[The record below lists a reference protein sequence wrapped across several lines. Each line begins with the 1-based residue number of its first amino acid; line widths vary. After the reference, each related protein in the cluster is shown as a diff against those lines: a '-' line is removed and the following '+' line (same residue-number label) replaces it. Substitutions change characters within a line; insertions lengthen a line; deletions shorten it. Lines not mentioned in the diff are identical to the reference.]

1 MRAIMVMLVMLASV
15 TAGAQETKSWALWSA
30 NKKTLYFVR
39 DNVDHQAGEKHNNVS
54 IANVWK
60 IADYNDKKQVA
71 TEKTAQWVKTAK
83 GTCTHVVFE
92 FSFSK
97 ARPISCK
104 GWFNGFAQL
113 TSISNI
119 IHLKT
124 NEVTDMSYM
133 FKGCKSL
140 KSLNLAKFNT
150 SNVTDMS
157 HMFDGCSGLAT
168 LNTGTLDAQNVT
180 DMSFMFRGCASLKTL
195 DLTDFVS
202 SHVRNMRAMFKGC
215 DSLTSLNLCGFN
227 IQSVGMK
234 NMTNMF
240 FGCGKL
246 VSIFIDDHIWK
257 KVKSGQKNMFK
268 NCQALVGAD
277 GTAVAK
283 MNKNTIKK
291 MNQDGKKW
299 AHAGENGLLR
309 LDQNF
314 SLNGPDEIVSFWMKN
329 KQVTSAREG
338 DQVEVEVDVP
348 EGNKLLNLTAT
359 CGNTPVTL
367 TYDDDEG
374 VYTFT
379 MPDGPVTVTPV
390 FEKFYTLAGNVS
402 FDINGT
408 AVEKAMPGELVSFA
422 ATIPEG
428 KMVNQ
433 LTVMQGEAPVEFDDY
448 GDGTGEFM
456 MPNSNVTVTVTIKDA
471 PTEYTVTGDEHMT
484 FYVNGWEVEEG
495 EKVSVGEIVV
505 VEVEDPDGQRLDVL
519 TATRGTTPITTTL
532 DEDGNHY
539 FTMPWGEVEVTATY
553 MDPYALSGGQYV
565 DFYDGGTH
573 QIVEAF
579 RGEKV
584 WVDVDPDAIDGGMY
598 LIEGNYKS
606 DSEDVHFQK
615 EEDGVNYY
623 FIMPDHDVT
632 VDAVLTKQETLV
644 LNLLTDEATETIEG
658 REMASLMMQWEG
670 YLTDVKIVEKTSNDP
685 YDYLYRHYD
694 FNGDGKNDAV
704 MIEKSKSS
712 DVEPTYTMK
721 REDGVTSLGAN
732 YCMTLRSPG
741 FPSKYKDV
749 LFNFGKSE
757 TVTCIFLYD
766 GLNNNHTLMA
776 YDGEKVNASFPDR
789 ILYKDGDWNTLC
801 LPFDVTV
808 AGSPLDGDGVE
819 VKTLKEASLNDEG
832 TLTLTFTDKET
843 ELKAGVPYLI
853 KWKQPEPY
861 VAFSYEHPELASDL
875 YAPTFKNVKL
885 NATLNPETI
894 DELISFEGTY
904 TLWERIDD
912 SPSMLLLGAKNELYY
927 PKKEIVK
934 TEIKIGEEIIEEIS
948 ENYSYL
954 YPFRA
959 YFQLLGGIEA
969 IDPSLGGSIKN
980 MVVDFGDEETGI
992 EELKDSEIEKLKSG
1006 TWYTL
1011 QGVQLDGKPSVKGV
1025 YIYNGRKVVI
1035 K

>member
-1 MRAIMVMLVMLASV
+1 MNTTLHKSLFVRAMMVLLVMLVSV
-15 TAGAQETKSWALWSA
+15 TAGAETKSWALWSA

-92 FSFSK
+92 SSFSK

-119 IHLKT
+119 IRLKT

-202 SHVRNMRAMFKGC
+202 SHVTNMRAMFKGC

-227 IQSVGMK
+227 IQSVGKK

-291 MNQDGKKW
+291 MNKDGKKW

-309 LDQNF
+309 LNQKF

-367 TYDDDEG
+367 TYDNDEG

-379 MPDGPVTVTPV
+379 MPDGPVTVTPA

-456 MPNSNVTVTVTIKDA
+456 MPNGNVTVTVTIKDA

-484 FYVNGWEVEEG
+484 FYVNEWEVEEG

-584 WVDVDPDAIDGGMY
+584 WVDVDLDAIDGGMY

-632 VDAVLTKQETLV
+632 VDAVLTKQETLTID
-644 LNLLTDEATETIEG
+644 LLTDDATAAIND
-658 REMASLMMQWEG
+658 REMANLMMQWEG
-670 YLTDVKIVEKTSNDP
+670 YLVGLETVQNDP
-685 YDYLYRHYD
+685 KNLYDYTRKIYYD
-694 FNGDGKNDAV
+694 FDGNGNRDV
-704 MIEKSKSS
+704 MLIETSTSES
-712 DVEPTYTMK
+712 IEPTYTIQ
-721 REDGVTSLGAN
+721 RLAGAASLGEN
-732 YCMTLRSPG
+732 YCLTLHSPG
-741 FPSKYKDV
+741 YPLRYKDV
-749 LFNFGKSE
+749 LFNFGKTE
-757 TVTCIFLYD
+757 TITGIFFYE
-766 GLNNNHTLMA
+766 GLNNNHTLLNYNGMTMN
-776 YDGEKVNASFPDR
+776 VSFPDR
-789 ILYKDGDWNTLC
+789 LLYKDGDWNTIC
-801 LPFDVTV
+801 LPFDLTV
-808 AGSPLDGDGVE
+808 AGSPLDGAGVT
-819 VKTLKEASLNDEG
+819 VKTLKGASLDDEG
-832 TLTLTFTDKET
+832 TLTLTFTEGCET
-843 ELKAGVPYLI
+843 EIKAGVPYLI
-853 KWKQPEPY
+853 KWDKPAEYKTFSHEPGAVY
-861 VAFSYEHPELASDL
+861 DDL
-875 YAPTFKNVKL
+875 YGPTFKNV
-885 NATLNPETI
+885 TLNTDLDPVTV

-904 TLWERIDD
+904 TFWEYLDD
-912 SPSMLLLGAKNELYY
+912 APSVLLVGAASKLYY
-927 PKKEIVK
+927 PKH
-934 TEIKIGEEIIEEIS
+934 EEG
-948 ENYSYL
+948 NYGVVNYASL
-954 YPFRA
+954 NPFRA

-969 IDPSLGGSIKN
+969 VDPSLGGSIKS
-980 MVVDFGDEETGI
+980 MVMDFGEEETTGVTSM
-992 EELKDSEIEKLKSG
+992 EDGRGLMDEG
-1006 TWYTL
+1006 WYTL
-1011 QGVQLDGKPSVKGV
+1011 QGVKLDAKPSVKGI
-1025 YIYNGRKVVI
+1025 YIYNGKKVAVQ
-1035 K
+1035 